1 MAVLGVDVW
10 QLCLAGVIAAT
21 VTGLELITTE
31 YPRTSRFVLPSPWF
45 WGYVVIYGALAVVA
59 LTILP
64 LITNQVTVDG
74 VGLSNPWLKAAFV
87 GFSVKAFL
95 HVRLFTVSRGPGD
108 QFPVGLETF
117 VQLFEPWFLSNL
129 QLDHYFREMEFV
141 TPRAQRCADLATAQ
155 TRAKANIPPAFKSA
169 LRTALRA
176 DVDQE
181 TTREGVVIVYLTY
194 CGMKLTSNAFP

>member
-1 MAVLGVDVW
+1 M
-10 QLCLAGVIAAT
+10 
-21 VTGLELITTE
+21 ITD
-31 YPRTSRFVLPSPWF
+31 
-45 WGYVVIYGALAVVA
+45 
-59 LTILP
+59 
-64 LITNQVTVDG
+64 QVTVEG

-129 QLDHYFREMEFV
+129 QLDHYSREMEFV
-141 TPRAQRCADLATAQ
+141 TPRAERCANLAAAQ
-155 TRAKANIPPAFKSA
+155 ALAKANIPPAFKSA
-169 LRTALRA
+169 VRAALRA

-194 CGMKLTSNAFP
+194 CGMKLTSNTFP